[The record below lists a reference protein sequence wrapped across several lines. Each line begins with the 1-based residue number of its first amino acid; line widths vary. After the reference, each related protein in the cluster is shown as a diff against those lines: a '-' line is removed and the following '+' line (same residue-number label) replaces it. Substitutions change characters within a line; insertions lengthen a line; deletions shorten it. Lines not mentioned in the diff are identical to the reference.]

1 MRETGGKKVAVGST
15 VWAWTAQRLP
25 HPHSLERLLFC
36 CYVWSLTS
44 APLSKDICTDEKRSP
59 RAPEKVVNT
68 RRGDKKQETGFINK
82 GQTEGGRDRERETD
96 RDRGGDRDKVGGL
109 IKRERE
115 REKGKTKPSR
125 SHRQREPDR

>member
-1 MRETGGKKVAVGST
+1 MGMRETGGKKIAVGST

-25 HPHSLERLLFC
+25 HPHSLEQLLFC

-68 RRGDKKQETGFINK
+68 RRGDRKQETGFINK
-82 GQTEGGRDRERETD
+82 GQTEGGIETERERETETEAETGTKL
-96 RDRGGDRDKVGGL
+96 GG
-109 IKRERE
+109 
-115 REKGKTKPSR
+115 
-125 SHRQREPDR
+125 